1 MLKVIKNGRVYSPGD
16 LGQKDILI
24 AGDTILA
31 VADRLSTESLPLP
44 AEVYD
49 AGGKMIL
56 PGIID
61 PHVHFIG
68 GGGSSGLNSRTKEI
82 AIEQIIEAG
91 VTSAVGVLGFDRAS
105 RTLKALLLKTRA
117 LEDLGL
123 SAFMLTG
130 SYSLPSL
137 TLTGSVED
145 DLILID
151 KVIGVK
157 LALGETLANF
167 PEIRDIRNLLAE
179 CLRGGHLGGKAGFL
193 QIHMGVQGKVWKKP
207 FMEILRE
214 MKIPFPQVVFTHVN
228 RSPDTLDEFME
239 FIEAGGGVDLT
250 VSYTPEE
257 RPGSLTAAESLRR
270 MMRAGVLL
278 DRVTLSS
285 DSNATRMLPDK
296 RLKYLPIQTLFQVI
310 RSLWLSGEI
319 PRPQLVRLV
328 TENPARSLGLGRV
341 KGLIEPGKH
350 ADLIILKEPFELDGV
365 ILKGKWARRDGQ
377 TLIRD
382 PFEKRENS

>member
-1 MLKVIKNGRVYSPGD
+1 MLKVIKNGRVYSPDD

-31 VADRLSTESLPLP
+31 VADRLSTESLPFP
-44 AEVYD
+44 VEVYN
-49 AGGKMIL
+49 AGGRMIL

-82 AIEQIIEAG
+82 AVEQIIEAG
-91 VTSAVGVLGFDRAS
+91 VTTAVGVLGFDRAS

-117 LEDLGL
+117 LEELGL
-123 SAFMLTG
+123 TAFMLTG
-130 SYSLPSL
+130 SYSLPSQ

-167 PEIRDIRNLLAE
+167 PEIRDIRNLLAA

-214 MKIPFPQVVFTHVN
+214 MKIPFSQVIFTHAN
-228 RSPDTLDEFME
+228 RSPDTLDEFLE
-239 FIEAGGGVDLT
+239 FIQAGGGVDLT
-250 VSYTPEE
+250 ASYTPEE
-257 RPGSLTAAESLRR
+257 RPGSLTVREALQR
-270 MMRAGVLL
+270 MIRAGVPL

-285 DSNATRMLPDK
+285 DSNATRMLSDK

-310 RSLWLSGEI
+310 RDLWLNGEI
-319 PRPQLVRLV
+319 SRPQLVRLV
-328 TENPARSLGLGRV
+328 TENPARSLGLGQV

-365 ILKGKWARRDGQ
+365 IVKGKWGRRDGQ

-382 PFEKRENS
+382 PF

>member
-24 AGDTILA
+24 AGDTILL
-31 VADRLSTESLPLP
+31 VESRVSTDSLPLP
-44 AEVYD
+44 VEVYD

-117 LEDLGL
+117 LEELGL

-382 PFEKRENS
+382 PF

>member
-1 MLKVIKNGRVYSPGD
+1 MLKVIKNGRVYSPDD

-24 AGDTILA
+24 AGDTILL
-31 VADRLSTESLPLP
+31 VEGRVSTDSLPLP

-49 AGGKMIL
+49 AGGKTIL

-82 AIEQIIEAG
+82 AVEQIIEAG
-91 VTSAVGVLGFDRAS
+91 VTTAVGVLGFDRAS

-117 LEDLGL
+117 LEELGL
-123 SAFMLTG
+123 TAFMLTG
-130 SYSLPSL
+130 SYTLPSL

-193 QIHMGVQGKVWKKP
+193 QIHMGVQGKAWKKP

-214 MKIPFPQVVFTHVN
+214 MKIPFSQVVFTHVN

-239 FIEAGGGVDLT
+239 FIQAGGGVDLT

-270 MMRAGVLL
+270 MIRAGVPL

-285 DSNATRMLPDK
+285 DSNATRMLPEK

-310 RSLWLSGEI
+310 RELWLNGEI
-319 PRPQLVRLV
+319 GRPQLVRLV
-328 TENPARSLGLGRV
+328 TENPARSLGLGRI
-341 KGLIEPGKH
+341 KGLVEPGKH
-350 ADLIILKEPFELDGV
+350 ADLIILREPFELDGV

-382 PFEKRENS
+382 PF

>member
-1 MLKVIKNGRVYSPGD
+1 MLKVIKNGRVYSPDD

-24 AGDTILA
+24 AGDTILL
-31 VADRLSTESLPLP
+31 VEGRVSTDSLPLP

-49 AGGKMIL
+49 AGGKTIL

-82 AIEQIIEAG
+82 AVEQIIEAG
-91 VTSAVGVLGFDRAS
+91 VTTAVGVLGFDRAS

-117 LEDLGL
+117 LEELGL
-123 SAFMLTG
+123 TAFMLTG
-130 SYSLPSL
+130 SYTLPSL

-193 QIHMGVQGKVWKKP
+193 QIHMGVQGKAWKKP

-214 MKIPFPQVVFTHVN
+214 MKIPFSQVVFTHVN

-239 FIEAGGGVDLT
+239 FIQAGGGVDLT

-270 MMRAGVLL
+270 MIRAGVPL

-285 DSNATRMLPDK
+285 DSNATRMLPEK

-310 RSLWLSGEI
+310 RELWLNGEI
-319 PRPQLVRLV
+319 GRPQLVRLV
-328 TENPARSLGLGRV
+328 TENPARSLGLGRI
-341 KGLIEPGKH
+341 KGLVEPGKH
-350 ADLIILKEPFELDGV
+350 ADLIILREPFELDGV
-365 ILKGKWARRDGQ
+365 VLKGKWARRDGQ

-382 PFEKRENS
+382 PF

>member
-1 MLKVIKNGRVYSPGD
+1 MLKVIKNGRVYSPDD

-24 AGDTILA
+24 AGDTILS
-31 VADRLSTESLPLP
+31 VESRVSTDSLPLP
-44 AEVYD
+44 ADVYD

-82 AIEQIIEAG
+82 AVEQIIEAG
-91 VTSAVGVLGFDRAS
+91 VTTAVGVLGFDRAS

-123 SAFMLTG
+123 TAFMLTG

-193 QIHMGVQGKVWKKP
+193 QIHMGVQGKVWKQP

-214 MKIPFPQVVFTHVN
+214 MKVPFSQVVFTHVN

-239 FIEAGGGVDLT
+239 YIQAGGGVDLT
-250 VSYTPEE
+250 ASYTPAE
-257 RPGSLTAAESLRR
+257 RPGSLTVGESLQR
-270 MMRAGVLL
+270 MIRAGVPL

-296 RLKYLPIQTLFQVI
+296 RIKYLPIQTLFQVI
-310 RSLWLSGEI
+310 RDLWLTGEI

-328 TENPARSLGLGRV
+328 TENPARSLGLGRI
-341 KGLIEPGKH
+341 KGLVEPGQH
-350 ADLIILKEPFELDGV
+350 ADLIILREPFELDGV
-365 ILKGKWARRDGQ
+365 VLKGKWARRDGQ

-382 PFEKRENS
+382 PF

>member
-1 MLKVIKNGRVYSPGD
+1 MLKVIKNGRVYSPDD
-16 LGQKDILI
+16 LGRKDILI
-24 AGDTILA
+24 AGDTILS
-31 VADRLSTESLPLP
+31 VEDRVSTDSLPSP
-44 AEVYD
+44 VEVYD

-82 AIEQIIEAG
+82 AVEQIIEAG
-91 VTSAVGVLGFDRAS
+91 VTTAVGVLGFDRAS

-117 LEDLGL
+117 LEELGL
-123 SAFMLTG
+123 TAFMLTG

-193 QIHMGVQGKVWKKP
+193 QIHMGVQGKAWKKP
-207 FMEILRE
+207 FMEILQE
-214 MKIPFPQVVFTHVN
+214 MKIPFSKVVFTHVN
-228 RSPDTLDEFME
+228 RSPDTLDEFLE
-239 FIEAGGGVDLT
+239 FVQAGGGIDLT
-250 VSYTPEE
+250 ASYTPAE
-257 RPGSLTAAESLRR
+257 RPGSLTVRDSLLR
-270 MMRAGVLL
+270 MMRAGVSL

-296 RLKYLPIQTLFQVI
+296 QLKYLSVQTLFQVI
-310 RSLWLSGEI
+310 KDLWLTGEI

-328 TENPARSLGLGRV
+328 TENPARSLGLGRI
-341 KGLIEPGKH
+341 KGLVEPGKH
-350 ADLIILKEPFELDGV
+350 ADLIVLKEPFELDGV

-382 PFEKRENS
+382 PF

>member
-1 MLKVIKNGRVYSPGD
+1 MLKVIKNGRVYSPDD

-24 AGDTILA
+24 AGDTILS
-31 VADRLSTESLPLP
+31 VESRVSTDSLPWP

-82 AIEQIIEAG
+82 AVEQIIEAG

-123 SAFMLTG
+123 TAFMLTG
-130 SYSLPSL
+130 SYNLPSL

-145 DLILID
+145 DLLLID

-214 MKIPFPQVVFTHVN
+214 MKIPFSQVVFTHVN
-228 RSPDTLDEFME
+228 RSPDTLDDFLEY
-239 FIEAGGGVDLT
+239 IQAGGGVDLT
-250 VSYTPEE
+250 ASYTPAE
-257 RPGSLTAAESLRR
+257 RPGSLTVGESLQR
-270 MMRAGVLL
+270 MIRAGVPL

-296 RLKYLPIQTLFQVI
+296 RIKYLSVQTLFQVI
-310 RSLWLSGEI
+310 RDLWLTGEI

-328 TENPARSLGLGRV
+328 TENPARSLGLGRI
-341 KGLIEPGKH
+341 KGLVEPGKH
-350 ADLIILKEPFELDGV
+350 ADLIILREPFELDGV
-365 ILKGKWARRDGQ
+365 VLKGKWARRDGQ

-382 PFEKRENS
+382 PF

>member
-1 MLKVIKNGRVYSPGD
+1 MLKVIKNGRVYSPDD

-24 AGDTILA
+24 AGDTILS
-31 VADRLSTESLPLP
+31 VESRVSTDSLPWP

-82 AIEQIIEAG
+82 AVEQIIEAG

-123 SAFMLTG
+123 TAFMLTG

-193 QIHMGVQGKVWKKP
+193 QIHMGVQGKAWKKP
-207 FMEILRE
+207 FMEILGE
-214 MKIPFPQVVFTHVN
+214 MKIPFSQVVFTHVN
-228 RSPDTLDEFME
+228 RSPDTLDEFLE
-239 FIEAGGGVDLT
+239 YIQAGGGVDLT
-250 VSYTPEE
+250 ASYTPAE
-257 RPGSLTAAESLRR
+257 RPGSLTVGESLQR
-270 MMRAGVLL
+270 MIRAGVPL

-296 RLKYLPIQTLFQVI
+296 RIKYLPIQTLFQVI
-310 RSLWLSGEI
+310 RDLWLTGEI

-328 TENPARSLGLGRV
+328 TENPARSLGLGRI
-341 KGLIEPGKH
+341 KGLVEPGQH
-350 ADLIILKEPFELDGV
+350 ADLIILREPFELDGV
-365 ILKGKWARRDGQ
+365 VLKGKWARRDGQ

-382 PFEKRENS
+382 PF

>member
-1 MLKVIKNGRVYSPGD
+1 MVKIIRNGRVYSPAD
-16 LGQKDILI
+16 LGRKDILI
-24 AGDTILA
+24 AGDTILS
-31 VADRLSTESLPLP
+31 VENRVSTDSLPFP
-44 AEVYD
+44 VEVYD

-82 AIEQIIEAG
+82 AVEQIIEAG

-123 SAFMLTG
+123 TAFMLTG

-193 QIHMGVQGKVWKKP
+193 QIHMGVQGKAWKKP
-207 FMEILRE
+207 FMDILRE
-214 MKIPFPQVVFTHVN
+214 MKIPFSQVVFTHVN
-228 RSPDTLDEFME
+228 RSPDTLDEFLE
-239 FIEAGGGVDLT
+239 FIQAGGGVDLT
-250 VSYTPEE
+250 ASFTPAE
-257 RPGSLTAAESLRR
+257 RPGSLTVGESLQR
-270 MMRAGVLL
+270 MIRGGVPL

-296 RLKYLPIQTLFQVI
+296 RIKYLSIQTLFQVI
-310 RSLWLSGEI
+310 RDLWLTGEI

-328 TENPARSLGLGRV
+328 TENPARSLGLGRI
-341 KGLIEPGKH
+341 KGLVEPGKH
-350 ADLIILKEPFELDGV
+350 ADLIILREPFELDGV
-365 ILKGKWARRDGQ
+365 VVRGKWARRDGQ

-382 PFEKRENS
+382 PF

>member
-1 MLKVIKNGRVYSPGD
+1 MLKVIKNGRVYSPDD
-16 LGQKDILI
+16 LGRKDILI
-24 AGDTILA
+24 AGDTILS
-31 VADRLSTESLPLP
+31 VEDRVSTDSLPSP
-44 AEVYD
+44 VEVYD

-82 AIEQIIEAG
+82 AVEQIIEAG
-91 VTSAVGVLGFDRAS
+91 VTTAVGVLGFDRTS
-105 RTLKALLLKTRA
+105 QTLKALLLKTRA
-117 LEDLGL
+117 LEELGL
-123 SAFMLTG
+123 TAFMLTG

-193 QIHMGVQGKVWKKP
+193 QIHMGVQGKAWKKP
-207 FMEILRE
+207 FMEILQE
-214 MKIPFPQVVFTHVN
+214 MKIPFSKVVFTHVN
-228 RSPDTLDEFME
+228 RSPDTLDEFLE
-239 FIEAGGGVDLT
+239 FVQAGGGIDLT
-250 VSYTPEE
+250 ASYTPAE
-257 RPGSLTAAESLRR
+257 RPGSLTVRDSLLR
-270 MMRAGVLL
+270 MMRAGVSL

-296 RLKYLPIQTLFQVI
+296 QLKYLSVQTLFQVI
-310 RSLWLSGEI
+310 KDLWLTGEI

-328 TENPARSLGLGRV
+328 TENPARSLGLGRI
-341 KGLIEPGKH
+341 KGLVEPGKH

-365 ILKGKWARRDGQ
+365 MLKGKWARREGQ

-382 PFEKRENS
+382 PF

>member
-1 MLKVIKNGRVYSPGD
+1 MLKVIKNGRVYSPDD

-24 AGDTILA
+24 AGDTILS
-31 VADRLSTESLPLP
+31 VGSRVSTDSLPFP

-82 AIEQIIEAG
+82 AVEQIIEAG

-117 LEDLGL
+117 LEELGL
-123 SAFMLTG
+123 TAFMLTG

-214 MKIPFPQVVFTHVN
+214 MKIPFAQVVFTHVN
-228 RSPDTLDEFME
+228 RSPDTLDEFLE

-250 VSYTPEE
+250 ASYTPAE
-257 RPGSLTAAESLRR
+257 RPGSLTVAESLQK
-270 MMRAGVLL
+270 MIRAGVPL

-296 RLKYLPIQTLFQVI
+296 RIKYLPIQTLFQVV
-310 RSLWLSGEI
+310 RDLWLKGEI
-319 PRPQLVRLV
+319 PRPQLVRLIS
-328 TENPARSLGLGRV
+328 ENPAKSLGLERT
-341 KGLIEPGKH
+341 KGLVEPGKH

-365 ILKGKWARRDGQ
+365 LLKGKWARKDGQ

-382 PFEKRENS
+382 PF

>member
-1 MLKVIKNGRVYSPGD
+1 MLKVIKNGRIYSPDD
-16 LGQKDILI
+16 LGRKDILI
-24 AGDTILA
+24 AGDTILS
-31 VADRLSTESLPLP
+31 VEDRVSTDSLPSP
-44 AEVYD
+44 VEVYD

-82 AIEQIIEAG
+82 AVEQIIEAG
-91 VTSAVGVLGFDRAS
+91 VTTAVGVLGFDRAS

-117 LEDLGL
+117 LEELGL
-123 SAFMLTG
+123 TAFMLTG

-193 QIHMGVQGKVWKKP
+193 QIHMGVQGK
-207 FMEILRE
+207 EILQE
-214 MKIPFPQVVFTHVN
+214 MKIPFSKVVFTHVN
-228 RSPDTLDEFME
+228 RSPDTLDEFLE
-239 FIEAGGGVDLT
+239 FVQAGGGIDLT
-250 VSYTPEE
+250 ASYTPAE
-257 RPGSLTAAESLRR
+257 RPGSLTVRDSLLR
-270 MMRAGVLL
+270 MMRAGVSL

-296 RLKYLPIQTLFQVI
+296 QLKYLSVQTLFQVI
-310 RSLWLSGEI
+310 KDLWLTGEI

-328 TENPARSLGLGRV
+328 TENPARSLGLGRI
-341 KGLIEPGKH
+341 KGLVEPGKH
-350 ADLIILKEPFELDGV
+350 ADLIVLKEPFELDGV

-382 PFEKRENS
+382 PF

>member
-1 MLKVIKNGRVYSPGD
+1 MVKIIRNGRVYSPAD
-16 LGQKDILI
+16 LGRKDILI
-24 AGDTILA
+24 AGDTILS
-31 VADRLSTESLPLP
+31 VENRVSTDSLPFP
-44 AEVYD
+44 VEVYD

-82 AIEQIIEAG
+82 AVEQIIEAG

-123 SAFMLTG
+123 TAFMLTG

-193 QIHMGVQGKVWKKP
+193 QIHMGIQGKAWKKP
-207 FMEILRE
+207 FMDILRE
-214 MKIPFPQVVFTHVN
+214 MKIPFSQVVFTHVN
-228 RSPDTLDEFME
+228 RSPDTLDEFLE
-239 FIEAGGGVDLT
+239 FIQAGGGVDLT
-250 VSYTPEE
+250 ASFTPAE
-257 RPGSLTAAESLRR
+257 RPGSLTVGESLQR
-270 MMRAGVLL
+270 MIRGGVPL

-296 RLKYLPIQTLFQVI
+296 RIKYLSIQTLFQVI
-310 RSLWLSGEI
+310 RDLWLTGEI

-328 TENPARSLGLGRV
+328 TENPARSLGLGRI
-341 KGLIEPGKH
+341 KGLVEPGKH
-350 ADLIILKEPFELDGV
+350 ADLIILREPFELDGV
-365 ILKGKWARRDGQ
+365 VVRGKWARRDGQ

-382 PFEKRENS
+382 PF

>member
-1 MLKVIKNGRVYSPGD
+1 MLKVIKNGRVYSPDD

-24 AGDTILA
+24 AGDTILS
-31 VADRLSTESLPLP
+31 VGNCVSTDSLPFP
-44 AEVYD
+44 VEVYD
-49 AGGKMIL
+49 ARGKMIL

-82 AIEQIIEAG
+82 AVEQIIEAG
-91 VTSAVGVLGFDRAS
+91 VTTAVGVLGFDRAS

-117 LEDLGL
+117 LEELGL
-123 SAFMLTG
+123 TAFMLTG

-137 TLTGSVED
+137 TLTESAED

-193 QIHMGVQGKVWKKP
+193 QIHMGIQGKAWKKP
-207 FMEILRE
+207 FMEILQE
-214 MKIPFPQVVFTHVN
+214 MKIPFSKVVFTHVN

-239 FIEAGGGVDLT
+239 FIRAGGGVDLT
-250 VSYTPEE
+250 VSYTPAE

-270 MMRAGVLL
+270 MMRAGVPL

-296 RLKYLPIQTLFQVI
+296 RIKYLPIQTLFQVI
-310 RSLWLSGEI
+310 RDLWLTGEI

-328 TENPARSLGLGRV
+328 TENPAKALGLGRM
-341 KGLIEPGKH
+341 KGLLEPGKH

-382 PFEKRENS
+382 PF

>member
-1 MLKVIKNGRVYSPGD
+1 
-16 LGQKDILI
+16 
-24 AGDTILA
+24 
-31 VADRLSTESLPLP
+31 
-44 AEVYD
+44 
-49 AGGKMIL
+49 
-56 PGIID
+56 
-61 PHVHFIG
+61 
-68 GGGSSGLNSRTKEI
+68 
-82 AIEQIIEAG
+82 
-91 VTSAVGVLGFDRAS
+91 VTTAVGVLGFDRAS

-117 LEDLGL
+117 LEELGL
-123 SAFMLTG
+123 TAFMLTG
-130 SYSLPSL
+130 SYTLPSL

-151 KVIGVK
+151 RVIGVK

-179 CLRGGHLGGKAGFL
+179 CLRGAHLGGKAGFL
-193 QIHMGVQGKVWKKP
+193 QIHMGVQGKAWKKP

-214 MKIPFPQVVFTHVN
+214 MKIPFSQVVFTHVN

-239 FIEAGGGVDLT
+239 FIQAGGGVDLT

-270 MMRAGVLL
+270 MIRAGVPL

-285 DSNATRMLPDK
+285 DSNATRMLPEK

-310 RSLWLSGEI
+310 RELWLNGEI
-319 PRPQLVRLV
+319 ARPQLVRLV
-328 TENPARSLGLGRV
+328 TENPARSLGLGRI
-341 KGLIEPGKH
+341 KGLVEPGKH
-350 ADLIILKEPFELDGV
+350 ADLIILREPFELDGV

-382 PFEKRENS
+382 PF

>member
-1 MLKVIKNGRVYSPGD
+1 MKVIKNGRVYSPDD

-24 AGDTILA
+24 AGDTILS
-31 VADRLSTESLPLP
+31 VGGRVSTDALPFP
-44 AEVYD
+44 VEVYD
-49 AGGKMIL
+49 AEGKMIL

-82 AIEQIIEAG
+82 AVEQIIEAG
-91 VTSAVGVLGFDRAS
+91 VTTAVGVLGFDRAS
-105 RTLKALLLKTRA
+105 RTLKTLLLKTRA
-117 LEDLGL
+117 LEELGL
-123 SAFMLTG
+123 TAFMLTG

-137 TLTGSVED
+137 TLTESVED

-193 QIHMGVQGKVWKKP
+193 QIHLGVQGKAWKKP

-214 MKIPFPQVVFTHVN
+214 MKIPFSQVVFTHVN
-228 RSPDTLDEFME
+228 RSADTLDEFLE
-239 FIEAGGGVDLT
+239 YIQAGGGVDLT
-250 VSYTPEE
+250 ASYTPAE
-257 RPGSLTAAESLRR
+257 RPGSLTVSDSLQRL
-270 MMRAGVLL
+270 MQAGVSL

-296 RLKYLPIQTLFQVI
+296 RIKYLPIQTLFQVI
-310 RSLWLSGEI
+310 RDLWLTGEI

-328 TENPARSLGLGRV
+328 TENPARSLGLGRI
-341 KGLIEPGKH
+341 KGLIQPGRH

-365 ILKGKWARRDGQ
+365 LLKGKWARRDGQ

-382 PFEKRENS
+382 PF

>member
-1 MLKVIKNGRVYSPGD
+1 MKVIKNGRVYSPDD

-31 VADRLSTESLPLP
+31 VENRVSTDSLPFP
-44 AEVYD
+44 VEVYD

-82 AIEQIIEAG
+82 AVEQIIEAG
-91 VTSAVGVLGFDRAS
+91 VTTAVGVLGFDRAS

-117 LEDLGL
+117 LEELGL
-123 SAFMLTG
+123 TAFMLTG

-193 QIHMGVQGKVWKKP
+193 QIHMGVQGKAWNKP
-207 FMEILRE
+207 FMEILGE
-214 MKIPFPQVVFTHVN
+214 MKIPFSKVVFTHVN

-239 FIEAGGGVDLT
+239 FIQAGGGVDLT
-250 VSYTPEE
+250 VSYTPAE
-257 RPGSLTAAESLRR
+257 RPGSLTVRDSLQR
-270 MMRAGVLL
+270 MIRAGVSL

-296 RLKYLPIQTLFQVI
+296 RLKYLSIQTLFQVI
-310 RSLWLSGEI
+310 RDLWLAGEI
-319 PRPQLVRLV
+319 SRPQLVRLV
-328 TENPARSLGLGRV
+328 TENPARSLGLGRI
-341 KGLIEPGKH
+341 KGLIEAGRH
-350 ADLIILKEPFELDGV
+350 ADLIILKEPFDLDGV
-365 ILKGKWARRDGQ
+365 LLKGKWARRDGQ

-382 PFEKRENS
+382 PF

>member
-1 MLKVIKNGRVYSPGD
+1 MLKVIKNGRVYSPDD

-24 AGDTILA
+24 AGDTILS
-31 VADRLSTESLPLP
+31 VGNCVSTDSLPFP
-44 AEVYD
+44 VEVYD
-49 AGGKMIL
+49 ARGKMIL

-82 AIEQIIEAG
+82 AVEQIIEAG
-91 VTSAVGVLGFDRAS
+91 VTTAVGVLGFDRAS

-123 SAFMLTG
+123 TAFMLTG

-193 QIHMGVQGKVWKKP
+193 QIHMGIQGKVWKKP

-214 MKIPFPQVVFTHVN
+214 MKIPFSRVVFTHVN
-228 RSPDTLDEFME
+228 RSPDTLDDFME
-239 FIEAGGGVDLT
+239 FIQAGGGVDLT
-250 VSYTPEE
+250 ASYTPAE
-257 RPGSLTAAESLRR
+257 RPGSLTVRDSLQR
-270 MMRAGVLL
+270 MIRAGVPL

-296 RLKYLPIQTLFQVI
+296 RIKYLPIQTLFQVI
-310 RSLWLSGEI
+310 RDLWLTGEI

-328 TENPARSLGLGRV
+328 TENPAKALGLRRI
-341 KGLIEPGKH
+341 KGLLEPGRH

-382 PFEKRENS
+382 PF

>member
-1 MLKVIKNGRVYSPGD
+1 MVKIIRNGRVYSPAD
-16 LGQKDILI
+16 LGRKDILI
-24 AGDTILA
+24 AGDTILS
-31 VADRLSTESLPLP
+31 VENRVSTDSLPFP
-44 AEVYD
+44 VEVYD

-82 AIEQIIEAG
+82 AVEQIIEAG

-123 SAFMLTG
+123 TAFMLTG

-193 QIHMGVQGKVWKKP
+193 QIHMGVQGKAWKKP
-207 FMEILRE
+207 FMDILRE
-214 MKIPFPQVVFTHVN
+214 MKIPFSQVVFTHVN
-228 RSPDTLDEFME
+228 RSPDTLDEFLE
-239 FIEAGGGVDLT
+239 FIQAGGGVDLT
-250 VSYTPEE
+250 ASFTPAE
-257 RPGSLTAAESLRR
+257 RPGSLTVGESLQR
-270 MMRAGVLL
+270 MIRAGVPL

-296 RLKYLPIQTLFQVI
+296 RIKYLSIQTLFQVI
-310 RSLWLSGEI
+310 RDLWLTGEI

-328 TENPARSLGLGRV
+328 TENPARSLGLGRI
-341 KGLIEPGKH
+341 KGLVEPGKH
-350 ADLIILKEPFELDGV
+350 ADLIILREPFELDGV
-365 ILKGKWARRDGQ
+365 VVRGKWARRDGQ

-382 PFEKRENS
+382 PF

>member
-1 MLKVIKNGRVYSPGD
+1 MLKVIKNGRVYSPDD

-24 AGDTILA
+24 AGDTILS
-31 VADRLSTESLPLP
+31 VESRVSTDSLPLP

-117 LEDLGL
+117 LEELGL
-123 SAFMLTG
+123 TAFMLTG
-130 SYSLPSL
+130 SYTLPSL

-214 MKIPFPQVVFTHVN
+214 MKIPFSQVVFTHVN
-228 RSPDTLDEFME
+228 RSPDTLDEFLE
-239 FIEAGGGVDLT
+239 YIQAGGGVDLT
-250 VSYTPEE
+250 ASYTPAE
-257 RPGSLTAAESLRR
+257 RPGSLTVAESLQR
-270 MMRAGVLL
+270 MIRAGVPL

-296 RLKYLPIQTLFQVI
+296 RLKYLPIQTLFQAV
-310 RSLWLSGEI
+310 RDLWLTGEI
-319 PRPQLVRLV
+319 PRPQLVRLI
-328 TENPARSLGLGRV
+328 TENPARSLGLGRI
-341 KGLIEPGKH
+341 KGLVEPGKH
-350 ADLIILKEPFELDGV
+350 ADLIILKQPFELDGV
-365 ILKGKWARRDGQ
+365 LLKGKWARRDGQ

-382 PFEKRENS
+382 PF

>member
-1 MLKVIKNGRVYSPGD
+1 MLKVIKNGRVYSPDD

-24 AGDTILA
+24 AGDTILS
-31 VADRLSTESLPLP
+31 VESRVSTDSLPLP

-49 AGGKMIL
+49 AGGKMVL

-123 SAFMLTG
+123 TAFMLTG

-214 MKIPFPQVVFTHVN
+214 MKIPFSQVVFTHVN
-228 RSPDTLDEFME
+228 RSPDTLDEFLE
-239 FIEAGGGVDLT
+239 YIQAGGGVDLT
-250 VSYTPEE
+250 ASYTPAE
-257 RPGSLTAAESLRR
+257 RPGSLTVGESLQR
-270 MMRAGVLL
+270 MIRAGVPL

-296 RLKYLPIQTLFQVI
+296 RIKYLPIQTLFQVI
-310 RSLWLSGEI
+310 RDLWLNGAI
-319 PRPQLVRLV
+319 ARPQLVRLV

-341 KGLIEPGKH
+341 KGLIEPGRH

-382 PFEKRENS
+382 PF

>member
-1 MLKVIKNGRVYSPGD
+1 MLKVIKNGRVYSPDD

-24 AGDTILA
+24 AGDTILS
-31 VADRLSTESLPLP
+31 VESRVSADSLPWP

-82 AIEQIIEAG
+82 AVEQIIEAG

-123 SAFMLTG
+123 TAFMLTG
-130 SYSLPSL
+130 SYNLPSL

-145 DLILID
+145 DLLLID

-214 MKIPFPQVVFTHVN
+214 MKIPFSQVVFTHVN
-228 RSPDTLDEFME
+228 RSPDTLDDFLEY
-239 FIEAGGGVDLT
+239 IQAGGGVDLT
-250 VSYTPEE
+250 ASYTPAE
-257 RPGSLTAAESLRR
+257 RPGSLTVGESLQR
-270 MMRAGVLL
+270 MIRAGVPL

-296 RLKYLPIQTLFQVI
+296 RIKYLSVQTLFQVI
-310 RSLWLSGEI
+310 RDLWLTGEI

-328 TENPARSLGLGRV
+328 TENPARSLGLGRI
-341 KGLIEPGKH
+341 KGLVEPGKH
-350 ADLIILKEPFELDGV
+350 ADLIILREPFELDGV
-365 ILKGKWARRDGQ
+365 VLKGKWARRDGQ

-382 PFEKRENS
+382 PF

>member
-1 MLKVIKNGRVYSPGD
+1 
-16 LGQKDILI
+16 
-24 AGDTILA
+24 
-31 VADRLSTESLPLP
+31 
-44 AEVYD
+44 
-49 AGGKMIL
+49 MIL

-82 AIEQIIEAG
+82 AVEQIIEAG
-91 VTSAVGVLGFDRAS
+91 VTTAVGVLGFDRAS

-117 LEDLGL
+117 LEELGL
-123 SAFMLTG
+123 TAFMLTG

-193 QIHMGVQGKVWKKP
+193 QIHMGVQGKAWKKP
-207 FMEILRE
+207 FMEILQE
-214 MKIPFPQVVFTHVN
+214 MKIPFSKVVFTHVN
-228 RSPDTLDEFME
+228 RSPDTLDEFLE
-239 FIEAGGGVDLT
+239 FVQAGGGIDLT
-250 VSYTPEE
+250 ASYTPAE
-257 RPGSLTAAESLRR
+257 RPGSLTVRDSLLR
-270 MMRAGVLL
+270 MMRAGVSL

-296 RLKYLPIQTLFQVI
+296 QLKYLSVQTLFQVI
-310 RSLWLSGEI
+310 KDLWLTGEI

-328 TENPARSLGLGRV
+328 TENPARSLGLGRI
-341 KGLIEPGKH
+341 KGLVEPGKH

-365 ILKGKWARRDGQ
+365 MLKGKWARREGQ

-382 PFEKRENS
+382 PF

>member
-1 MLKVIKNGRVYSPGD
+1 MLKVIKNGRVYSPDD

-24 AGDTILA
+24 AGDTILS
-31 VADRLSTESLPLP
+31 VGNCVSTDSLPFP
-44 AEVYD
+44 VEVYD

-82 AIEQIIEAG
+82 AVEQIIEAG
-91 VTSAVGVLGFDRAS
+91 VTTAVGVLGFDRAS

-123 SAFMLTG
+123 TAFMLTG

-214 MKIPFPQVVFTHVN
+214 MKIPFSQVVFTHVN
-228 RSPDTLDEFME
+228 RSPDTLDEFLE
-239 FIEAGGGVDLT
+239 YIQAGGGVDLT
-250 VSYTPEE
+250 ASYTPAE
-257 RPGSLTAAESLRR
+257 RPGSLTAGEALQR
-270 MMRAGVLL
+270 MIRAGVPL

-296 RLKYLPIQTLFQVI
+296 RIKYLPIQTLFQVI
-310 RSLWLSGEI
+310 RDLWQTGEI

-328 TENPARSLGLGRV
+328 TENPAKSLGLGRI
-341 KGLIEPGKH
+341 KGLVEPGKH

-382 PFEKRENS
+382 PF

>member
-1 MLKVIKNGRVYSPGD
+1 MLKVIKNGRVCSPDD
-16 LGQKDILI
+16 LGRKDILI
-24 AGDTILA
+24 AGDTILS
-31 VADRLSTESLPLP
+31 VEDRVSTDSLPFP
-44 AEVYD
+44 VEIYD

-82 AIEQIIEAG
+82 AVEQIIEAG
-91 VTSAVGVLGFDRAS
+91 VTTAVGVLGFDRAS

-117 LEDLGL
+117 LEELGL
-123 SAFMLTG
+123 TAFMLTG

-193 QIHMGVQGKVWKKP
+193 QIHMGVQGKAWKKP
-207 FMEILRE
+207 FMEILQE
-214 MKIPFPQVVFTHVN
+214 MKIPFSKVVFTHVN
-228 RSPDTLDEFME
+228 RSPDTLDEFLE
-239 FIEAGGGVDLT
+239 FVQAGGGIDLT
-250 VSYTPEE
+250 ASYTPAE
-257 RPGSLTAAESLRR
+257 RPGSLTVRDSLLR
-270 MMRAGVLL
+270 MMRAGVSL

-296 RLKYLPIQTLFQVI
+296 QLKYLSVQTLFQVI
-310 RSLWLSGEI
+310 KDLWLTGEI

-328 TENPARSLGLGRV
+328 TENPARSLGLGRI
-341 KGLIEPGKH
+341 KGLVEPGKH

-365 ILKGKWARRDGQ
+365 MLKGKWARREGQ

-382 PFEKRENS
+382 PF